1 MTVLNTTKNADI
13 PEFFQHVANIIEQAR
28 KFVGKTAD
36 LTMSVTYFEVGRMIV
51 ENEQGGQERA
61 EYGQNLIKKLSEY
74 LTENFKKGFSEVNL
88 KNARLF
94 YITYSKY
101 LQKRQTVSAE
111 LQNGQKSQTLSGFLP
126 KVSKNLIQQAFSAES
141 DGYKTMQQAA
151 QFFKLGWA
159 TY

>member
-1 MTVLNTTKNADI
+1 MFVEFVYADFGLAFSPI
-13 PEFFQHVANIIEQAR
+13 HEHALVRGLGF
-28 KFVGKTAD
+28 
-36 LTMSVTYFEVGRMIV
+36 
-51 ENEQGGQERA
+51 RA
-61 EYGQNLIKKLSEY
+61 CVY
-74 LTENFKKGFSEVNL
+74 LFPMFGVSKGFSEVNL

-94 YITYSKY
+94 YNTYSKY
-101 LQKRQTVSAE
+101 MQKRQTVSAE